1 MADAKTEDTD
11 ELTALRA
18 LVKDL
23 QQQNAEKDEE
33 LDDLES
39 NLETALVSIKTFH
52 QQQQVQRQQQ

>member
-52 QQQQVQRQQQ
+52 QQQQELH